1 MKNAGLLFAVMLLGL
16 VGGYLSR
23 PLARVRAQRHDGRV
37 RVRIVENNRTNQ
49 EPVLG
54 PSVEEVVGF
63 SCVTTA
69 ERDRCYVADIAR

>member
-1 MKNAGLLFAVMLLGL
+1 MKNAGLLFAVLLLGL

-23 PLARVRAQRHDGRV
+23 PLRAVRAQRHDGRV
-37 RVRIVENNRTNQ
+37 RVRMVENNRTNE
-49 EPVLG
+49 EPALG

-63 SCVTTA
+63 SCVSTA